1 VDSWRGIRGYQSIDG
16 RCIYISNEWKAILT
30 KMEQSTRDMVEENKA
45 GIWILGRMFSDSLEE
60 TDGDYIVDFERKE
73 EKGYEDEMD

>member
-1 VDSWRGIRGYQSIDG
+1 
-16 RCIYISNEWKAILT
+16 
-30 KMEQSTRDMVEENKA
+30 MEQSTRDMVEKDKA